1 MFGIGG
7 QELLIILFLVL
18 ILFGAEKVPKF
29 AKGLGEAVREFR
41 KAAKDIGS
49 DDSIEHEEYSNETKK
64 NDADGAFYRT

>member
-18 ILFGAEKVPKF
+18 ILFGSEKVPKF

-49 DDSIEHEEYSNETKK
+49 DGSIEYEEHLNGSKK
-64 NDADGAFYRT
+64 K

>member
-41 KAAKDIGS
+41 KAAKDIGA
-49 DDSIEHEEYSNETKK
+49 DDSIEHEEHLNENKK
-64 NDADGAFYRT
+64 NDTDGAFYRT

>member
-49 DDSIEHEEYSNETKK
+49 DDSIECEKYPNEIKK
-64 NDADGAFYRT
+64 K

>member
-18 ILFGAEKVPKF
+18 ILFGSEKVPKF

-49 DDSIEHEEYSNETKK
+49 DDSIEHEEYPNETKK
-64 NDADGAFYRT
+64 K